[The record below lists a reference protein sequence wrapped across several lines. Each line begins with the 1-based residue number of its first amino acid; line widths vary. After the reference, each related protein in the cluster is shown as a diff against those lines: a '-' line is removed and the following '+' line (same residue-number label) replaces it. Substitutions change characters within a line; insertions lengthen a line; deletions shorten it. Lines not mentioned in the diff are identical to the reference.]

1 MILFEQILFQEIV
14 NLQTERAVQF
24 SVVEHMK
31 HGEQRETWTA
41 RYSSAPVEVFE
52 TQYLQH
58 KEIRFSN
65 YLTGTTKHIFK
76 VF

>member
-1 MILFEQILFQEIV
+1 MILSEQILFQEIV

-24 SVVEHMK
+24 SVVKHMK
-31 HGEQRETWTA
+31 NGEQQETWTA
-41 RYSSAPVEVFE
+41 RYSTAPVEVFE
-52 TQYLQH
+52 TQYLQR

-65 YLTGTTKHIFK
+65 YFTGTTKHIFE